1 MDIQIFYRIKEEI
14 DLNLALKFL
23 KSPFLEKK
31 LKGLNEIN
39 EIIEKVDNHEFQNA
53 DKTYYLTPS
62 ILADW
67 LISNKILEMLIG
79 ELHIEILK
87 RCPEVIK
94 FLCKQQSFP
103 LNLLDNLWNAIIDQ
117 HETTVRAG
125 FAMIKEISTF
135 LDV

>member
-39 EIIEKVDNHEFQNA
+39 EIIEKVDNHEFQNT
-53 DKTYYLTPS
+53 DKTYYLTPN

-94 FLCKQQSFP
+94 FLCK
-103 LNLLDNLWNAIIDQ
+103 
-117 HETTVRAG
+117 
-125 FAMIKEISTF
+125 
-135 LDV
+135 